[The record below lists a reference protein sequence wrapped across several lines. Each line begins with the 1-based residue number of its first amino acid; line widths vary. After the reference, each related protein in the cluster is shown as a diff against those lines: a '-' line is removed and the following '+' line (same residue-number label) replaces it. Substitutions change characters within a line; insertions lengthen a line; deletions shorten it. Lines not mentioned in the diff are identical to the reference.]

1 MQKYFFVLISLAL
14 ISCSTEDRLDD
25 FSSAETIYVKDSFS
39 DTTISKDLQAK
50 RSPLSEKIYRSKEEM
65 INDYTQTF
73 KRAPTLH
80 GPFTYSIRKPAY
92 STRPGGNQPFTE
104 TIFYNTQYSYP
115 SIGTYVAEIYNYKI
129 QILLPNDAVTGY
141 VESLDVYGYSNYTT
155 QAVGMNQ
162 YTSVGTPASGGF
174 GGTTTGLYLN
184 ANTYGVILKYN
195 SVGQLINYPIGIT
208 DTKTFT
214 YFYVTP

>member
-1 MQKYFFVLISLAL
+1 MQKYLFVIISLAL
-14 ISCSTEDRLDD
+14 ISCSTEDRSEDLSNTKTEYGKED
-25 FSSAETIYVKDSFS
+25 FSDLAFS
-39 DTTISKDLQAK
+39 KAIQAK
-50 RSPLSEKIYRSKEEM
+50 RSVLSERIYTSKEEM
-65 INDYTQTF
+65 INDYTETF
-73 KRAPTLH
+73 KKAPTLH
-80 GPFTYSIRKPAY
+80 GPFTYTMRKPAY

-115 SIGTYVAEIYNYKI
+115 SIGNYVAEIYNYKM
-129 QILLPNDAVTGY
+129 QTLLPYDAVTGY
-141 VESLDVYGYSNYTT
+141 VESIDVYGYSNYTT

-162 YTSVGTPASGGF
+162 YTTVGSPASGGF

-184 ANTYGVILKYN
+184 ANTYGVLLKYN
-195 SVGQLINYPIGIT
+195 AVGQLINYPIGIT